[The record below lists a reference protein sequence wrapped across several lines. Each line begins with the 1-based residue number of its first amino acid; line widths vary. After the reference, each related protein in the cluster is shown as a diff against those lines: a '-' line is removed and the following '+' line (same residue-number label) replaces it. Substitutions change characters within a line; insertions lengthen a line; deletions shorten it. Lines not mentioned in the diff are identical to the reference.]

1 MSNELLLSI
10 IVPIFNTEHYLA
22 ECLDS
27 LLSQGI
33 TDYEIICINDG
44 STDNSLEILEKY
56 SECYPFIRVFNQCN
70 KGLSVTRNRG
80 INLAKGKYIYFMD
93 SDDVLEENSL
103 IYIIDQM
110 EQKNLDLYVFDA
122 ESFLDD
128 SVKEDL
134 EIIRYD
140 KSQSYGIYET
150 GVCLFEELVKDRV
163 FSPSACL
170 YIIRRGV
177 LINTKL
183 HFIEDILHE
192 DEAFT
197 VEAFLFSARSMHENK
212 FFFKRRIRSDSIMT
226 RKRTVKNFEGYY
238 AVFKRLNQYKSY
250 SIGVRKRIAIIYNSM
265 VDIYLEL
272 NNFEQNNVYLQYV
285 DAVNQAKENR
295 YYTLTTWLKHKN
307 SITRW
312 VYEILIF
319 LKNKLMN

>member
-1 MSNELLLSI
+1 MNE
-10 IVPIFNTEHYLA
+10 
-22 ECLDS
+22 
-27 LLSQGI
+27 
-33 TDYEIICINDG
+33 
-44 STDNSLEILEKY
+44 
-56 SECYPFIRVFNQCN
+56 
-70 KGLSVTRNRG
+70 
-80 INLAKGKYIYFMD
+80 NL
-93 SDDVLEENSL
+93 
-103 IYIIDQM
+103 
-110 EQKNLDLYVFDA
+110 
-122 ESFLDD
+122 
-128 SVKEDL
+128 
-134 EIIRYD
+134 R
-140 KSQSYGIYET
+140 
-150 GVCLFEELVKDRV
+150 
-163 FSPSACL
+163 
-170 YIIRRGV
+170 
-177 LINTKL
+177 
-183 HFIEDILHE
+183 FIEGILHE

-250 SIGVRKRIAIIYNSM
+250 SIGVRKRIAIIYNSL